1 MASAC
6 GVNLGVLLGEEG
18 RDPRPT
24 IPEGHELRLA
34 SAAVGQHSRQEVAGK
49 AGVDPHYVDRL
60 VEVGILRPGS
70 GNTFSDGDV
79 RRARWV
85 QSFERA
91 GVPLEGI
98 AAAVRD
104 GALSFSYLDA
114 TAFDRFAGVSGTTF
128 RELSE
133 RTGVP
138 LELLLVVREAH
149 GFAEP
154 RPEDHVREDELT
166 VVPLI
171 ELQLSSGIKPEV
183 IERLL
188 RAYGDGLRTIV
199 ETETAWYRTEVQT
212 PLLEGGMTETEML
225 AAQADIGSRMTP
237 LLDEALLS
245 MYHAQQEH
253 AWSTSAVEDVEAALE
268 RAGLYRPVR
277 RPPAVSF
284 LDITG
289 YTRLT
294 EERGDE
300 AAAERAGRLAT
311 RVRGASREHEGQPV
325 KWLGDGV
332 MFYFPN
338 PGDGVLAALDMVEG
352 LPAAGL
358 PPAHV
363 GIHAGPVVFQ
373 DGDYFGRTVNIA
385 ARIAEYARPG
395 EVLATQEVVDATDL
409 DGVGVTAIG
418 PIELKG
424 VSSPLSLHSV
434 RRLD

>member
-1 MASAC
+1 
-6 GVNLGVLLGEEG
+6 
-18 RDPRPT
+18 
-24 IPEGHELRLA
+24 
-34 SAAVGQHSRQEVAGK
+34 VGQYSRQEVAAK
-49 AGVDPHYVDRL
+49 AGVDPGYVDRL
-60 VEVGILRPGS
+60 VELGFLTAGS
-70 GNTFSDGDV
+70 AETFSDGDV

-114 TAFDRFAGVSGTTF
+114 TAFDRFAGVSETTF

-138 LELLLVVREAH
+138 LDLLMVVREAH

-154 RPEDHVREDELT
+154 GPEDHVREDELS

-171 ELQLSSGIKPEV
+171 ELQLASGIRAEV

-188 RAYGDGLRTIV
+188 RAYADGLRKIV
-199 ETETAWYRTEVQT
+199 ETETDWYRTAVQT

-225 AAQADIGSRMTP
+225 AAQAEVGSRMTP
-237 LLDEALLS
+237 LMDQALLS
-245 MYHAQQEH
+245 MYHGQQEH

-268 RAGLYRPVR
+268 RAGLHRPVR

-300 AAAERAGRLAT
+300 AAAELAT
-311 RVRGASREHEGQPV
+311 KLATLVRGSSREHEGQPV

-395 EVLATQEVVDATDL
+395 EVLVTQEVVDATDL
-409 DGVGVTAIG
+409 DAVGITAIG

-424 VSSPLSLHSV
+424 VSQPLSLHSV
-434 RRLD
+434 RRLG

>member
-1 MASAC
+1 
-6 GVNLGVLLGEEG
+6 
-18 RDPRPT
+18 
-24 IPEGHELRLA
+24 
-34 SAAVGQHSRQEVAGK
+34 VGQHSRQEIAAR
-49 AGVDPHYVDRL
+49 AGVDPDYVDRL
-60 VEVGILRPGS
+60 VELGILSPSS
-70 GNTFSDGDV
+70 GNTFSAGDV

-85 QSFERA
+85 QSFDQA
-91 GVPLEGI
+91 GVPLEGL

-104 GALSFSYLDA
+104 GTLSFSYLDA
-114 TAFDRFAGVSGTTF
+114 TAFDRFAGVSTTTF

-138 LELLLVVREAH
+138 LDLLLVIREAH

-154 RPEDHVREDELT
+154 RPEDHVREDELA
-166 VVPLI
+166 VVPAI
-171 ELQLSSGIKPEV
+171 ENQLASGIRPEV

-188 RAYGDGLRTIV
+188 RAYGDGLRKIV
-199 ETETAWYRTEVQT
+199 EIETDWYRTEVQM
-212 PLLEGGMTETEML
+212 PLLEAGMTEAEML
-225 AAQADIGSRMTP
+225 AAQADIGSRMAP
-237 LLDEALLS
+237 LMEQALLS
-245 MYHAQQEH
+245 IYHGQQEH

-268 RAGLYRPVR
+268 RAGLFRPVR
-277 RPPAVSF
+277 RPPAVCF

-300 AAAERAGRLAT
+300 AAADLAT
-311 RVRGASREHEGQPV
+311 KLATLVRGSSREHDGQPV

-338 PGDGVLAALDMVEG
+338 PGDGVSAALDMVEG

-395 EVLATQEVVDATDL
+395 EVLVSQEVVEATVL
-409 DGVGVTAIG
+409 EGVDVTAIG

-424 VSSPLSLHSV
+424 VSEPLSLHSV
-434 RRLD
+434 RRLG

>member
-1 MASAC
+1 MAA
-6 GVNLGVLLGEEG
+6 
-18 RDPRPT
+18 R
-24 IPEGHELRLA
+24 
-34 SAAVGQHSRQEVAGK
+34 
-49 AGVDPHYVDRL
+49 AGVDPDYVDRL
-60 VEVGILRPGS
+60 VELGILSPGS
-70 GNTFSDGDV
+70 GNTFSAGDV

-85 QSFERA
+85 QSFDQA
-91 GVPLEGI
+91 GVPLEGL

-104 GALSFSYLDA
+104 GTLSFSYLDA
-114 TAFDRFAGVSGTTF
+114 TAFDRFAGVSTTTF

-138 LELLLVVREAH
+138 LDLLLVIREAH

-154 RPEDHVREDELT
+154 RPEDHVREDELA
-166 VVPLI
+166 VVPAI
-171 ELQLSSGIKPEV
+171 ENQLASGIRPEV

-188 RAYGDGLRTIV
+188 RAYGDGLRKIV
-199 ETETAWYRTEVQT
+199 EIETDWYRTEVQM
-212 PLLEGGMTETEML
+212 PLLEAGMTEAEML
-225 AAQADIGSRMTP
+225 AAQADIGSRMAP
-237 LLDEALLS
+237 LMEQALLS
-245 MYHAQQEH
+245 IYHGQQEH

-268 RAGLYRPVR
+268 RAGLFRPVR
-277 RPPAVSF
+277 RPPAVCF

-300 AAAERAGRLAT
+300 AAADLAT
-311 RVRGASREHEGQPV
+311 KLATLVRGSSREHDGQPV

-338 PGDGVLAALDMVEG
+338 PGDGVSAALDMVEG

-373 DGDYFGRTVNIA
+373 EGDYFGRTVNIA
-385 ARIAEYARPG
+385 SRIAEYARPG
-395 EVLATQEVVDATDL
+395 EVLVSQEVVDATDL
-409 DGVGVTAIG
+409 DGLSVTAIG

-424 VSSPLSLHSV
+424 VSQPLNLHSV
-434 RRLD
+434 RRLG

>member
-1 MASAC
+1 
-6 GVNLGVLLGEEG
+6 VGEY
-18 RDPRPT
+18 T
-24 IPEGHELRLA
+24 
-34 SAAVGQHSRQEVAGK
+34 RQEVAAR
-49 AGVDPHYVDRL
+49 AGVDPEYVDRL
-60 VEVGILRPGS
+60 VELGFLTAGS
-70 GNTFSDGDV
+70 GETFSPGDV

-91 GVPLEGI
+91 GVPLEGL

-104 GALSFSYLDA
+104 GTLSFSYLDA
-114 TAFDRFAGVSGTTF
+114 TAFDRFAGVSTTTF

-138 LELLLVVREAH
+138 LDLLLVIREAH

-154 RPEDHVREDELT
+154 GPEDHVREDELT
-166 VVPLI
+166 VVPAI
-171 ELQLSSGIKPEV
+171 ENQLAAGIRPEV

-188 RAYGDGLRTIV
+188 RAYGDGLHKIV
-199 ETETAWYRTEVQT
+199 ETETDWYRTEVQM
-212 PLLEGGMTETEML
+212 PLLEGGMTEAEML
-225 AAQADIGSRMTP
+225 AAQADIGSRMAP
-237 LLDEALLS
+237 LMEQALLS
-245 MYHAQQEH
+245 IYHGQQEH

-268 RAGLYRPVR
+268 RAGLYRPIR
-277 RPPAVSF
+277 RPPAVCF

-300 AAAERAGRLAT
+300 AAAELAT
-311 RVRGASREHEGQPV
+311 RLASLVRGSSREHDGQPV

-332 MFYFPN
+332 MFYFAK
-338 PGDGVLAALDMVEG
+338 PGDGVLAALDMVDG

-395 EVLATQEVVDATDL
+395 EVLVSQEVVDATDL

-424 VSSPLSLHSV
+424 VSDPLSLHSV
-434 RRLD
+434 RRLG

>member
-1 MASAC
+1 MASAR
-6 GVNLGVLLGEEG
+6 GVNLRVLLGEEG

-34 SAAVGQHSRQEVAGK
+34 SAPVGQHSRQEVAGK
-49 AGVDPHYVDRL
+49 AGVDPDYVDRL

-128 RELSE
+128 GELSE

-188 RAYGDGLRTIV
+188 RAYGDGLRKIV

-300 AAAERAGRLAT
+300 AAAELADEAGHPGPRGLAGARGAAGQVAGR
-311 RVRGASREHEGQPV
+311 RR
-325 KWLGDGV
+325 D
-332 MFYFPN
+332 
-338 PGDGVLAALDMVEG
+338 VL
-352 LPAAGL
+352 LPE
-358 PPAHV
+358 P
-363 GIHAGPVVFQ
+363 
-373 DGDYFGRTVNIA
+373 R
-385 ARIAEYARPG
+385 
-395 EVLATQEVVDATDL
+395 
-409 DGVGVTAIG
+409 
-418 PIELKG
+418 
-424 VSSPLSLHSV
+424 
-434 RRLD
+434 